1 MTECLE
7 CGANDWTYYHCTY
20 EDSTHLVEACRNCQT
35 IPPDGLVE
43 QLMEVLREEM
53 AIEFTPESDTEKLR
67 RIEDKLDELIELA
80 KDKPNLEGE

>member
-53 AIEFTPESDTEKLR
+53 AIEFTPESDTEKLK
-67 RIEDKLDELIELA
+67 RIEEKVDKLIDMHDDE
-80 KDKPNLEGE
+80 PNLEDE